1 MFKYSINQLIA
12 AKVVMILYGTLVSPY
27 LYNNSDNVLLKY
39 FFIVIIGIVVLS
51 DYRMFY
57 VIYSQGSK
65 YRLAS
70 IMFILLIPVSILIGF
85 NWEYRIY
92 MILVIL
98 LFGLY
103 VYRLDFSFLQ
113 RRKTDRK

>member
-1 MFKYSINQLIA
+1 MFKYSTNQIIA
-12 AKVVMILYGTLVSPY
+12 AKAVIILYGTLVSPY
-27 LYNNSDNVLLKY
+27 LYINSDNAFLKY
-39 FFIVIIGIVVLS
+39 AFIAIISIIVLA

-57 VIYSQGSK
+57 LIYSQGLK
-65 YRLAS
+65 YRLTS
-70 IMFILLIPVSILIGF
+70 IMFLLLIPVSLLTGF

-103 VYRLDFSFLQ
+103 VYRLDYSFLQ
-113 RRKTDRK
+113 KRKTDR